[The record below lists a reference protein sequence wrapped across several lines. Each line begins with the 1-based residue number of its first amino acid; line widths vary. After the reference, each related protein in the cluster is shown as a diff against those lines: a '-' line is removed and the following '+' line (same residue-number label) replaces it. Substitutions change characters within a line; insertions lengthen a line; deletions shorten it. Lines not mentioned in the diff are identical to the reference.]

1 MYKQSL
7 KSTILA
13 LAIISTILLSTS
25 SSVFA
30 GQPKMQA
37 ALDALNVAERQ
48 LKKGSRDKG
57 GHRVKALD
65 LISQAKKEVRKAMK
79 FDRKH

>member
-13 LAIISTILLSTS
+13 LAIISTILLGTS
-25 SSVFA
+25 SSVLA
-30 GQPKMQA
+30 AQPKMQA

-48 LKKGSRDKG
+48 LKKGTKDKG
-57 GHRVKALD
+57 GHRIKALG
-65 LISQAKKEVRKAMK
+65 LIREAKKEVRKAMR